1 MINESFLRL
10 WRHIGYGRKKSLLAL
25 LCLLVC
31 GSVAEVVTIGAIIPF
46 LAVLTDPAGFYSN
59 PIVESLA
66 GSFGITD
73 PDELIFPMVIMFGF
87 AAVTSGMIRLALLVF
102 SNNITFAIGHDLSV
116 SMYRTTLY
124 QPYATHIA
132 KNSSE
137 VINAVSVK
145 STLVIFG
152 IVMPILILFNS
163 AMMLT
168 VVLIFLIAV
177 DPVVSLILVSGF
189 ALIYVLIII
198 YTTVRLKV
206 AGEKIAMHSTLVI
219 KAMQEGLG
227 AIRDVLIDSTQEEYS
242 ELYRASDLE
251 LRSSQRRSQVIR
263 EAPRYLVESIGLVLI
278 ASVAY
283 MASDSSKGVTDT
295 LPILGALA
303 LGCQRMLP
311 VVQQAYSSWGS
322 IRASMPSL
330 VDVVDLLDQPIQEYQ
345 LTKVPPIEFN
355 KCLSFSEVSFQYSPD
370 SPMVLRDINL
380 EIPKGSRVGIIG
392 VTGGGKSSLL
402 DVVMG
407 LLKPVSGVISI
418 DGVPLDDQ
426 NNRAWQKKIGH
437 VPQAIFLSDASIAE
451 NIAYGV
457 APSEID
463 YDAVKRS
470 AEQAQLSEVIESWTD
485 KYQGRVGERGVKLS
499 GGQRQ
504 RIGIA
509 RALYKS
515 PDLIIFDEATSALD
529 NATEASV
536 IQSIDGLSS
545 HLTII
550 MVAHRLT
557 TLKDCDLIFDIKD
570 GRVSVVKNLKI

>member
-1 MINESFLRL
+1 MINKSLLRL
-10 WRHIGYGRKKSLLAL
+10 WQHIDDGRRKSLLAL

-31 GSVAEVVTIGAIIPF
+31 ASVAELVTIGAIIPF
-46 LAVLTDPAGFYSN
+46 LSVLTDPAGFYSN
-59 PIVESLA
+59 PTVSSMA

-73 PDELIFPMVIMFGF
+73 PDELIFPIVIMFGL
-87 AAVTSGMIRLALLVF
+87 AAVTSGVIRLALLIF
-102 SNNITFAIGHDLSV
+102 SNKITFAIGHDLSV
-116 SMYRTTLY
+116 SMYRKTLY
-124 QPYATHIA
+124 QPYATHIS

-168 VVLIFLIAV
+168 VVLIFLIAI
-177 DPVVSLILVSGF
+177 DPFVSLILVSGF
-189 ALIYVLIII
+189 ALIYALIII
-198 YTTVRLKV
+198 FTTVRLKV
-206 AGEKIAMHSTLVI
+206 AGKKIAMHSTLLI

-227 AIRDVLIDSTQEEYS
+227 AIRDVLIDGTQEEYS

-278 ASVAY
+278 ASVAFV
-283 MASDSSKGVTDT
+283 ASDSSEGITNT

-322 IRASMPSL
+322 IRTSIPSL
-330 VDVVDLLDQPIQEYQ
+330 IDVVDLLDQPIQEYQ
-345 LTKVPPIEFN
+345 LSKITPIEFN

-402 DVVMG
+402 DVTMG

-426 NNRAWQKKIGH
+426 NNRAW
-437 VPQAIFLSDASIAE
+437 
-451 NIAYGV
+451 
-457 APSEID
+457 
-463 YDAVKRS
+463 
-470 AEQAQLSEVIESWTD
+470 
-485 KYQGRVGERGVKLS
+485 
-499 GGQRQ
+499 
-504 RIGIA
+504 
-509 RALYKS
+509 
-515 PDLIIFDEATSALD
+515 
-529 NATEASV
+529 
-536 IQSIDGLSS
+536 
-545 HLTII
+545 
-550 MVAHRLT
+550 
-557 TLKDCDLIFDIKD
+557 
-570 GRVSVVKNLKI
+570 